1 MSDIKRRDVAPPAT
15 VIRYTNK
22 WKGSFEGWV
31 LTPKNALK
39 QMKKQLP
46 GLQKF
51 YMTGQWVEPGGGLPS
66 ALLSGRNVAQIICRF
81 DGVTFTIK

>member
-1 MSDIKRRDVAPPAT
+1 MSDIKRRDVARPAT

-51 YMTGQWVEPGGGLPS
+51 YMT
-66 ALLSGRNVAQIICRF
+66 
-81 DGVTFTIK
+81 DH